1 MVDGDDLD
9 AEISTKLVLSY
20 LDRQETHY
28 YELVSAGTSLIAS
41 PEVMSTF
48 ILMGPLDIVLTLLD
62 SCQPFSN

>member
-28 YELVSAGTSLIAS
+28 YELVSAGTSLIALAS
-41 PEVMSTF
+41 
-48 ILMGPLDIVLTLLD
+48 LKLCPLLFLWGRLI
-62 SCQPFSN
+62 